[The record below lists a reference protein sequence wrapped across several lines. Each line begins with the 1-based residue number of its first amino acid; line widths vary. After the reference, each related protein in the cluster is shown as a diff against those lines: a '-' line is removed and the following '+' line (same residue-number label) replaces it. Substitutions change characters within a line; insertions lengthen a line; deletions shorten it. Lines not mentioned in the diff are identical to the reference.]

1 MQYFREL
8 VSKLE
13 MKTALILVLA
23 TIVALSAP
31 SRSSIKLVITKPNI
45 SSRSSALRWLSWKE
59 IRSMMAEGSWDFKK
73 QGHFVRPGRYPG
85 NIYGGRFICKAAVG
99 DQNLGKGKNFAT
111 TIYESVMFVLQNKR
125 NGQFLIFF
133 ILLDAL

>member
-1 MQYFREL
+1 MQCFREL

-23 TIVALSAP
+23 TIVAPSAP

-59 IRSMMAEGSWDFKK
+59 IRSMMADDHNHGRDFKK

-111 TIYESVMFVLQNKR
+111 TMHESVMFVLQNKR
-125 NGQFLIFF
+125 N
-133 ILLDAL
+133 